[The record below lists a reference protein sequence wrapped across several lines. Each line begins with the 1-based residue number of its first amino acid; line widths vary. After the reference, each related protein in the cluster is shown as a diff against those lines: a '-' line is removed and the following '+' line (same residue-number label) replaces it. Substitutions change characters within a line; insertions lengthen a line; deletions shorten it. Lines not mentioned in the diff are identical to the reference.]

1 MLCTSAQEAAKPAA
15 SPSGVVNTCR
25 AMMRKPDIDPS
36 VLIHRD
42 LHTWVEP
49 RHIAASAARHATP
62 LRPRRDTPLVD

>member
-1 MLCTSAQEAAKPAA
+1 MSCASALEAARPAA
-15 SPSGVVNTCR
+15 LLSGIVNTRR

-49 RHIAASAARHATP
+49 RHIAASAARHTTP